1 MKKVPIITVDG
12 KSTIDAWKKA
22 DAKKYNI
29 SDFKNLIYIYK
40 SLPYT
45 IKSLPYMIQHQTS
58 FEFGGPYRPEQY
70 DEVYYVHAP
79 YEEGFYLVHKKRKD
93 QWFVENKEYLGNGNI
108 IRIPNPTSLI
118 YFIELLEGRSRNHV
132 DTHTFHQELQKI
144 ATGKKK

>member
-12 KSTIDAWKKA
+12 KRTIDAWKKA

-29 SDFKNLIYIYK
+29 SDFKNLINKYK
-40 SLPYT
+40 SLPY
-45 IKSLPYMIQHQTS
+45 IVQKQTS
-58 FEFGGPYRPEQY
+58 FEFGGPYRSEQY
-70 DEVYYVHAP
+70 DEVYYIQAL
-79 YEEGFYLVHKKRKD
+79 YEEGFYLVHKRRKD
-93 QWFVENKEYLGNGNI
+93 QWFVENKDYIGYGNL

-132 DTHTFHQELQKI
+132 GTHTFHQELQKI